1 MEIVFT
7 QSPIFSTRNLH
18 TILWKELISM
28 NNKLVKVVGV
38 VCTVIG
44 FGLQIVQSKLEDNKL
59 AEKVAE
65 EVAKQLNK

>member
-1 MEIVFT
+1 MNKQLVKIVGVAC
-7 QSPIFSTRNLH
+7 
-18 TILWKELISM
+18 TIL
-28 NNKLVKVVGV
+28 
-38 VCTVIG
+38 G

>member
-1 MEIVFT
+1 
-7 QSPIFSTRNLH
+7 
-18 TILWKELISM
+18 M

-38 VCTVIG
+38 VCTLIG